1 MFERLAYSQIINNH
15 HYNNICMCKE
25 VCDKKNMLIYF
36 YIKSSCKCGVCISV
50 SVNLNLFPIY
60 VYTVHLHVRHVF
72 VYSCFYTKCVMGS
85 GTQYVEQ
92 PATPYKE
99 IGGGLECIDKHVV
112 STSYMFP
119 LYFLLFFLSLSL
131 IPSLPHSSYFLF
143 QTHKF

>member
-1 MFERLAYSQIINNH
+1 MNNH
-15 HYNNICMCKE
+15 HYSNICMCKE
-25 VCDKKNMLIYF
+25 VCDKNTMLIYF

-50 SVNLNLFPIY
+50 SVNPNLFPVY

-72 VYSCFYTKCVMGS
+72 ECSCFYTKCVKGS
-85 GTQYVEQ
+85 VAQYVEQ

-99 IGGGLECIDKHVV
+99 IGGCLECIDRHVA
-112 STSYMFP
+112 STSYMFS
-119 LYFLLFFLSLSL
+119 LYFLLFFLPISL